1 MTNAARPLA
10 LMFMEISPKYRPPM
24 AARETAQVFTPG
36 QKKGNLRTSP
46 AKTGH
51 EHCRN
56 HRLHRRQQKSAFEIK
71 VTDVTLTVR
80 CYEPDVFEIFGSG
93 LGRRQGFTVP

>member
-36 QKKGNLRTSP
+36 QKKGIFGRVRQKRGMNT
-46 AKTGH
+46 AAA
-51 EHCRN
+51 
-56 HRLHRRQQKSAFEIK
+56 HRLHRRRQKSAFEIK
-71 VTDVTLTVR
+71 ATDVTLTVR
-80 CYEPDVFEIFGSG
+80 CYEPNVFEICGSG
-93 LGRRQGFTVP
+93 LGRR

>member
-36 QKKGNLRTSP
+36 QKKGIFGRV
-46 AKTGH
+46 
-51 EHCRN
+51 
-56 HRLHRRQQKSAFEIK
+56 RQKRGMNTAAAIVS
-71 VTDVTLTVR
+71 TDVGKNL
-80 CYEPDVFEIFGSG
+80 PLKS
-93 LGRRQGFTVP
+93 RRRMSL

>member
-1 MTNAARPLA
+1 
-10 LMFMEISPKYRPPM
+10 MFMEISPKYRPPM
-24 AARETAQVFTPG
+24 GRKGNCAGVHTGA
-36 QKKGNLRTSP
+36 KKGNLRTSP

-51 EHCRN
+51 EHFGS

-71 VTDVTLTVR
+71 ATDVTLTVR

-93 LGRRQGFTVP
+93 LGRRQGFHGSVIFLSAAVTN